1 MRRGLLPKVLPLVG
15 LLAVIGMALSA
26 EVTDRAGPAPGA
38 SAVYPKDPAEM
49 EKLAKQDP
57 LALLLLSCRWSDE
70 RITDYTCRFQ
80 KVERIDGELRKPEI
94 MRMKFRCKP
103 LSVYLK
109 WTGELSKDQEV
120 IYVEGANKGNA
131 WVHPSGLL
139 GWLFRKVNVDPNSKL
154 AMKHSR
160 RPISMAGMGFMG
172 NLVIGQC
179 VDAKA
184 RGDLT
189 LTYEGIRHEGGRPS
203 YVFKRVLPKDKGYPV
218 EVLIIYI
225 DREYLV
231 CVRTDG
237 YDWGGDLISHY
248 LYSELVINP
257 GVTDADFDPDNREY
271 AYRLF

>member
-179 VDAKA
+179 VEAKA

-189 LTYEGIRHEGGRPS
+189 LTY
-203 YVFKRVLPKDKGYPV
+203 
-218 EVLIIYI
+218 
-225 DREYLV
+225 
-231 CVRTDG
+231 
-237 YDWGGDLISHY
+237 
-248 LYSELVINP
+248 
-257 GVTDADFDPDNREY
+257 
-271 AYRLF
+271 